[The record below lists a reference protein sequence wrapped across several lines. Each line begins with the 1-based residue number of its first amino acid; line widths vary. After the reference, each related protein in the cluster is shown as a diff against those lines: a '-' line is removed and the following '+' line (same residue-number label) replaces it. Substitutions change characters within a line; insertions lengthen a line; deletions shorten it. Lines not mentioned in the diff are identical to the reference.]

1 MTWWA
6 GWDYLIE
13 SVNGWVGPYI
23 ANAYVLFGRAE
34 SDIWFIWSGIG
45 CLVLLLV
52 FEIIERNAR
61 RKKQRNGVAT
71 PKQRQVGDRLQKSRS
86 TYSKRK

>member
-23 ANAYVLFGRAE
+23 ANAYVLFGRAD
-34 SDIWFIWSGIG
+34 SYIWFIWSGIG

-52 FEIIERNAR
+52 FEIIE
-61 RKKQRNGVAT
+61 T
-71 PKQRQVGDRLQKSRS
+71 ECSPQK
-86 TYSKRK
+86 TAEWGGNP